1 MIRSRE
7 KLKFA
12 VILLLVVQ
20 NSVFADEGLQCVEG
34 MVIGVEGGYNEQF
47 KPEVKPCPV
56 GNACVRLEVEEMQ
69 NPDRDP
75 GQLTFF
81 LELKN

>member
-7 KLKFA
+7 KLKAA

-20 NSVFADEGLQCVEG
+20 NGILANEGLQCIEG
-34 MVIGVEGGYNEQF
+34 MVIGVEGGYKGQF
-47 KPEVKPCPV
+47 KPEVKPCPG
-56 GNACVRLEVEEMQ
+56 GNACVRLEVEQMQ

-75 GQLTFF
+75 GQLVF
-81 LELKN
+81 